1 MIGIAAANH
10 SDHGGMPCDLR
21 GHRAARRDR
30 TIAFSGKADPR
41 LVERRIQT
49 ATGGWTTGICV
60 GAEALIQWRCPGGKW
75 IEPDSF
81 LPLAEEVEL
90 IVGISDLL
98 IERVVEDLTERPAS
112 SSTLH
117 WK

>member
-1 MIGIAAANH
+1 MAACLAICAGIAPLVATDRSPFRTRPIRASSNDG
-10 SDHGGMPCDLR
+10 SKPLR
-21 GHRAARRDR
+21 A
-30 TIAFSGKADPR
+30 
-41 LVERRIQT
+41 
-49 ATGGWTTGICV
+49 GWTTGICV

-81 LPLAEEVEL
+81 LPLAEEAGL
-90 IVGISDLL
+90 IVGISNLL

-112 SSTLH
+112 SSTLQ